1 MKKNVKMWQVLGL
14 IGLAVVI
21 SVVVISVIGF
31 ASKGSFDFSDTEN
44 WAIQSPNENN
54 LIKVDEYEVK
64 DLNSGLGYSID
75 VTDDGQIK
83 ISGSNETE
91 EAEQI
96 KVQEVT
102 LAAGTYTFSSGAK
115 GTSLAGYNMSIVIGG
130 NTYYADF
137 GSDTTFTL
145 EAEATGTVYI
155 NIGSKVAVNKTFSP
169 VLVPGEEVEDFFV
182 IGQQK

>member
-14 IGLAVVI
+14 IALAVVI

-44 WAIQSPNENN
+44 WAIQSPNANN
-54 LIKVDEYEVK
+54 LLKVDAYEVK
-64 DLNSGLGYSID
+64 DLNTGLGYTID

-83 ISGSNETE
+83 VSGTNNTE
-91 EAEQI
+91 ESQQI
-96 KVQEVT
+96 EVQDVT

-115 GTSLAGYNMSIVIGG
+115 GTSLSGYNMSIVIDG

-137 GSDTTFTL
+137 GSNTTFTL

-155 NIGSKVAVNKTFSP
+155 NIVAKVEVNKTFSP

-182 IGQQK
+182 IGSQK